1 MKSTIKLSIVVML
14 ALTNITFATD
24 QDENDWAEILSGVK
38 DDRTHQQ
45 GYLYD
50 TNEAR
55 SGSLYASRVNYQF
68 RGGDGDGDFGGDE
81 SVLMTITAP
90 GQTPIITRDEDGNEA
105 YLTPNQLSTWADANA
120 DALLKAVFGTDPS
133 ATVSGTTTS
142 VAEASNEII
151 QTVSASKQRR
161 KANKSKKANK
171 AKSFETDFSSLVVM
185 DSEKASMNSNGTSGT
200 SSAFKFSYD
209 KELKNGN
216 DVGALFSYRK
226 TKASDVYGST
236 STSILLSPYYK
247 YYHTI
252 NDNIEVV
259 GVGNVLLNK
268 RSMDSSLFKDFAYL
282 EYGMGLAAIPSYYVN
297 DQWSFSM
304 PLGIQTIKKKITSS
318 VPDSID
324 FIVNAI
330 NNLGFQTSVNYGLGV
345 EYAIKDNWYANLD
358 VLQTKEIG
366 SDTSYNKDAITY
378 YNLRT
383 TYYGEYWNYALGYK
397 TVKNVLNY
405 DEDAYMVSAQYNW

>member
-14 ALTNITFATD
+14 ALTNISFAID

-38 DDRTHQQ
+38 DDQTGEQ
-45 GYLYD
+45 GFLYD

-55 SGSLYASRVNYQF
+55 SGSLYAARVNYQF
-68 RGGDGDGDFGGDE
+68 QGGDGNGDF
-81 SVLMTITAP
+81 SS
-90 GQTPIITRDEDGNEA
+90 NEA
-105 YLTPNQLSTWADANA
+105 VKMTVTTPSGEKIETGRYMTPKELSSWADEHA
-120 DALLKAVFGTDPS
+120 DQLLKAVFGSDPS

-142 VAEASNEII
+142 VAQASNEIVH
-151 QTVSASKQRR
+151 QTASSKQRR
-161 KANKSKKANK
+161 KVTKSKKGVK
-171 AKSFETDFSSLVVM
+171 AKSFETNFSSLVVM
-185 DSEKASMNSNGTSGT
+185 DSEKASMSSNGISGT

-236 STSILLSPYYK
+236 SSSILLSPYYK

-252 NDNIEVV
+252 NDKVEVV
-259 GVGNVLLNK
+259 GVGNLLINK
-268 RSMDSSLFKDFAYL
+268 REMDSSLFKDFAYL

-297 DQWSFSM
+297 DQLSFSM

-330 NNLGFQTSVNYGLGV
+330 NNLSFQTSINYGLGV

-358 VLQTKEIG
+358 VLQTKEVG
-366 SDTSYNKDAITY
+366 SDTSYGKDAITY
-378 YNLRT
+378 YSLRT

-405 DEDAYMVSAQYNW
+405 DEDAYMVSVQYNW